1 MRARDAPRVL
11 SRSRTSGARL
21 IASTM
26 LTKLTKMMKNKEL
39 VRLTKNSVCITR
51 TIAQRSVER
60 CGRGGIR
67 WSKAHRRVCW
77 ADDRIIRNQVSPK
90 EVTAQTTQKVS
101 NLRAQRSQEVT
112 NPRPNPIAQ
121 S

>member
-1 MRARDAPRVL
+1 MRFSPKFIT
-11 SRSRTSGARL
+11 RSRL
-21 IASTM
+21 IARTR
-26 LTKLTKMMKNKEL
+26 LTKLTKTIKNKEL
-39 VRLTKNSVCITR
+39 VRLTKNSACNIRRITE
-51 TIAQRSVER
+51 RSMESCR
-60 CGRGGIR
+60 RGGIR

-121 S
+121 SRST